1 VPVAAEQQ
9 VAELAEEEEEEAPDS
24 DDVPFLDLVEFV
36 VKKICNPGNKFSKK
50 KKNSISSDFVKISS
64 L

>member
-1 VPVAAEQQ
+1 MCVCVCLCIVPVAAEQQ
-9 VAELAEEEEEEAPDS
+9 VAELAEEDAPDS

-50 KKNSISSDFVKISS
+50 NLYIVT